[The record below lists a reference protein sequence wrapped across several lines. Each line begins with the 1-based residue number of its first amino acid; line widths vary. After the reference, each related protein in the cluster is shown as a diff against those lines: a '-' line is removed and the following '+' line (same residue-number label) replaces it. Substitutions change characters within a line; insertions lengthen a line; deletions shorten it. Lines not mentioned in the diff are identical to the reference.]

1 MFWLEWI
8 PYRSSLRVFTVV
20 NYLYNKSL
28 DVLLVVNFTKMSSRV
43 FIVVNPKKKS
53 LEVLNNGE
61 FHAAVPRCFDSPWM
75 PWYVFHLDVSRSFG
89 ISQTS
94 LGYSLS
100 NLKRIRT
107 FTCHRSGTNRPR
119 LAKNP
124 TKTPQEYTQFSFC
137 HQGRGKKAFLKCFS
151 RLCSS
156 TAYIPQWIMWRPLL
170 PCGEVPFVLGDQLNH
185 FEVFYVK

>member
-75 PWYVFHLDVSRSFG
+75 PWYVFHLDVSRSFW

-94 LGYSLS
+94 LAYSLS

-124 TKTPQEYTQFSFC
+124 TRIHSVFFLPSGEGK
-137 HQGRGKKAFLKCFS
+137 KKAFLKCFS

-170 PCGEVPFVLGDQLNH
+170 PCGEVPVVLGDQLNH
-185 FEVFYVK
+185 FEVFFFK